1 VRLLSLSRRLP
12 LRLPLLRGSRLG
24 AATRLQHGVTFGKQS
39 SIYDDEHL
47 FPDHVHEEEK
57 TGIKAGLP
65 MPRDAELWKSP
76 NDPSLLL
83 PERAELWWDDGTAE
97 PEWFVDRGSAG
108 GSNGGRPWALSNQG
122 ALAQLLGMFTFLGVV
137 VGGSAYALGDGL
149 CPAAKRWDHGF
160 PDDGHLKAQFGHKSA
175 EGEEEEEEE

>member
-1 VRLLSLSRRLP
+1 MLRLP

-65 MPRDAELWKSP
+65 MPRDAELWKTP
-76 NDPSLLL
+76 NDPSLLV
-83 PERAELWWDDGTAE
+83 RT
-97 PEWFVDRGSAG
+97 
-108 GSNGGRPWALSNQG
+108 
-122 ALAQLLGMFTFLGVV
+122 ALARAQPPSSRAAASTDIAAARSPSPCLRHSSQSVLSYGGMM
-137 VGGSAYALGDGL
+137 ALRSPSGL
-149 CPAAKRWDHGF
+149 WIAAAPVAPTAAARGR
-160 PDDGHLKAQFGHKSA
+160 
-175 EGEEEEEEE
+175 